1 MEIFIYDD
9 ELSFKQNYTTWRIM
23 NEKERRQENEPLL
36 STAESK
42 RMFVKMWGYKNKD
55 WGYLNNE
62 QL

>member
-9 ELSFKQNYTTWRIM
+9 ELSFKQNYTNWRIM
-23 NEKERRQENEPLL
+23 NERERRQENEPLL

>member
-9 ELSFKQNYTTWRIM
+9 ELSFKQNYTNWRIM
-23 NEKERRQENEPLL
+23 NEKERRQESEPML
-36 STAESK
+36 SVAESK

>member
-9 ELSFKQNYTTWRIM
+9 ELSFQQNYTNWRIM
-23 NEKERRQENEPLL
+23 NDKERRQENEPLL
-36 STAESK
+36 GVAESK
-42 RMFVKMWGYKNKD
+42 RMFVKMWGYKNRD